1 MASTI
6 NSSSISTTTL
16 DASTIGSFPAGH
28 ILQVQNYFTNAE
40 LTCVCAANQVT
51 DLGSFTVSI
60 TPSSSSNKILVM
72 LSLAGFNFSSTN
84 YGIAG
89 TGALRRKIASG
100 SFTSIGVGQ
109 GNSNFNGSFN
119 LAQINSYQYNAQ
131 LNKTF
136 LDSPSTTSTCTY
148 GIAVADHNNGT
159 QTFYLNRMG
168 TTGDNPYSPCLSSS
182 IIVME
187 VVA

>member
-40 LTCVCAANQVT
+40 LTCVCASNQYS
-51 DLGSFTVSI
+51 DLGSFTISI
-60 TPSSSSNKILVM
+60 TPTSSSHKILVM
-72 LSLAGFNFSSTN
+72 LSLSGWNFSSTN
-84 YGIAG
+84 YGLG
-89 TGALRRKIASG
+89 HSGVFRRKIGSG
-100 SFTSIGVGQ
+100 SFTTIGEGQ
-109 GNSNFNGSFN
+109 GDSIWNASFHFG
-119 LAQINSYQYNAQ
+119 QINSYQYNAQ
-131 LNKTF
+131 IVKTF

-168 TTGDNPYSPCLSSS
+168 VTTGEPYAPYLSSS